1 MADNAALLVDEILP
15 PVDMRQWVISFF
27 FQLRFLFASYPKI
40 MSKVLRIVTH
50 VISTH
55 LIQKGGFKQN
65 TARTGAVTFIQRF
78 GSALN
83 LNVHFH
89 ILFLDGVYIDGFTK
103 EKQVFKRVK
112 APTSKELNT
121 LVHKISQRVARFLT
135 KQGLLVEDIENSYLN
150 FDELAPEPIQDLLGH
165 SITYRITIGAKRGRK
180 VFALQTLPP
189 QIEDENTNQV
199 GSVAGFSL
207 HAGVATSAKEREK
220 LERICR
226 YIARPA
232 VSEKR
237 LTLTSN
243 GNVKY
248 QLKTPYRNGT
258 THVIFEPL
266 DFMAKLA
273 ALIPKPKVNLTR
285 FHGVFTPNSQYRKI
299 ITSEGKAKKSSTVK
313 TKGNETEKRKTMTWG
328 KRLKRIFNIDIEI
341 CEKCQGHVK
350 IIACIEVP
358 VVIDKI
364 LAHLKNKEEKVVNK
378 IHPVRAPPEFTLV
391 S

>member
-1 MADNAALLVDEILP
+1 M
-15 PVDMRQWVISFF
+15 
-27 FQLRFLFASYPKI
+27 
-40 MSKVLRIVTH
+40 
-50 VISTH
+50 
-55 LIQKGGFKQN
+55 
-65 TARTGAVTFIQRF
+65 
-78 GSALN
+78 
-83 LNVHFH
+83 
-89 ILFLDGVYIDGFTK
+89 
-103 EKQVFKRVK
+103 
-112 APTSKELNT
+112 
-121 LVHKISQRVARFLT
+121 
-135 KQGLLVEDIENSYLN
+135 VEDIENSYLN

-285 FHGVFTPNSQYRKI
+285 VHGVFAPNSQYRKI

-313 TKGNETEKRKTMTWG
+313 TVKTNGNETEKRKTMTWG